1 MIVIEGDTLTVSEKG
16 VPQREYG
23 IGSPEAFRI
32 LSRLW
37 LRSGWDTKYVYSFTW
52 LGRPIIQLPED
63 LLRMQEIIFTLQPD
77 VIVETG
83 VAHGGSLI
91 FYASLCK
98 ALDKGRVIGVDREI
112 RPRNRQAIEA
122 HNLAPW
128 ITLIEGDSVNPKIVA
143 EVRKQI
149 PSRGCVL
156 VLLDSCHTKEH
167 ARAELESYSPFVTP
181 GSYIVAMDGI
191 MEQLVGAPRSSPD
204 WATNNPRQAAMEFA
218 SERREFAV
226 VEPDFLFNEGSI
238 TERVTYWPGAFLR
251 KSLHET
257 EPIHMPGSKKNKNR
271 AGRSTTGTK
280 RRK

>member
-1 MIVIEGDTLTVSEKG
+1 MIVIEGDKLTVLDRG
-16 VPQREYG
+16 VPRAEYG
-23 IGSPEAFRI
+23 IGSPEAFQI

-63 LLRMQEIIFTLQPD
+63 LMRIQEVIFTLQPD

-83 VAHGGSLI
+83 MAHGGSLI

-98 ALDKGRVIGVDREI
+98 SLDKGRVIGVDREI
-112 RPRNRQAIEA
+112 RPQNRQAVEA

-128 ITLIEGDSVNPKIVA
+128 ITLIEGDSVNPKVVA
-143 EVRKQI
+143 QVRQQI
-149 PSRGCVL
+149 PTRGCVL

-167 ARAELESYSPFVTP
+167 VRAELEVYSPVVTR

-191 MEQLVGAPRSSPD
+191 MEQLVGAPRTCPD
-204 WATNNPRQAAMEFA
+204 WISNNPRQAAIEFVA
-218 SERREFAV
+218 EHPDFAI

-251 KSLHET
+251 RNLTSA
-257 EPIHMPGSKKNKNR
+257 EPRNLLEKEDEGTSRRTVPRMR
-271 AGRSTTGTK
+271 A
-280 RRK
+280 RK